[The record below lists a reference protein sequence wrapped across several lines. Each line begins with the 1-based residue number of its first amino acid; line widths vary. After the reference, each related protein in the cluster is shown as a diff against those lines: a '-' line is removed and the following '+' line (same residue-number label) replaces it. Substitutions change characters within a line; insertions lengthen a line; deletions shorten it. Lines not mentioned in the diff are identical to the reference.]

1 MFFNI
6 QNFKTNTMKNYF
18 LVLCFLSIIW
28 NVQSQGLV
36 GTSSIPLTFSS
47 IKDLGSSRNAFGVYT
62 VSEFI
67 SASNTSNSVAIIRR
81 ANSPASSGS
90 IRADVS
96 LDGGNTWNIDN
107 LTPWVNNLPNNAA
120 RYPRGVI
127 YNPSGNTVGA
137 NAMLI
142 TGAPILDGSNSNNW
156 GGLGLSNMNL
166 NGTGLSTQSFT
177 STYAPDTLHEI
188 PSSMVVA
195 GSKVFILDRNLVS
208 GGPYLDN
215 LLLTTGSIS
224 GSNINWSRRILS
236 LPTVTGPTRK
246 ATVDDMAMAF
256 DPTGQIGYI
265 VALTHT
271 DFSTE
276 PEETFLPVV
285 FKTTNGGATWS
296 SPVQLSIRNQVNAA
310 LGTTTPL
317 VISTAFEVSA
327 VVDQSGNC
335 HIFLQVGE
343 LGASAYSINLDQSK
357 GGMFHF
363 TTNGTSISNAK
374 KVGSPRTFRAVYGIN
389 GNTINHDT
397 RPFASRNETGT
408 KLFFSWVET
417 DPNYSQNNDLADFH
431 TVGFDVTTNKYTP
444 VYRVDGAG
452 PIVFGAVSPIVF
464 ERNGSNGTKD
474 FELPMAFIQLNSS
487 TDVLDS
493 CYFKYIKGVVINS
506 SYFNQFIST
515 IGNATNFCIGQS
527 VTITSAVA
535 TGNQWYRNNSIISG
549 ATSNTYTAT
558 QAGTYFTITG
568 GDTSNTLTLNFGQAP
583 TLNLPDTIRT
593 SNTSVTLNPG
603 SAQTY
608 LWSTGDTMPTLI
620 VYNTGMYYVSA
631 TASNGCSSSK
641 SVYVIFST
649 SQPPGNT
656 PIQSTSVINYQGIAV
671 DVNQLP
677 IVNSNI
683 GLRFSVLDATSSGTV
698 LYTETHS
705 TTTDGFG
712 YFKAYLGGGTA
723 TVSSFSSIPW
733 SNGNPKFLKVDM
745 DDQGGT
751 LYRNIGT
758 TQLVSV
764 PYAMHAKTVDELKIG
779 TILRGNNGTSYQLT
793 IGSNGPEWTSIAAN
807 CGTSIS
813 YSGETYP
820 TVQIGTQCWFSKNLN
835 VGTMVNG
842 NNDQTN
848 NASIEKY
855 CYNNDPANCT
865 TYGGLYQW
873 AEAVQYQNGATNST
887 LLNTAFSGN
896 VKGICPTG
904 WHLPSQGDWTILET
918 QLGGSNS
925 AGGPLKSTSNL
936 WISPNTGASNSS
948 GFNGIPGGLRQQN
961 GSFQN
966 QGQDATFW
974 SAVESNASNANRRSL
989 GYNYSFLDPGD
1000 FGKNF
1005 GFSVRCLKD

>member
-1 MFFNI
+1 
-6 QNFKTNTMKNYF
+6 MKKVF
-18 LVLCFLSIIW
+18 ILASFIFATFSIF
-28 NVQSQGLV
+28 SQGI
-36 GTSSIPLTFSS
+36 TSTTTIPLTIQS
-47 IKDLGSSRNAFGVYT
+47 IKNLGTSRNAYGVLG
-62 VSEFI
+62 VRQFI
-67 SASNTSNSVAIIRR
+67 AASSASNSVAIIRR
-81 ANSPASSGS
+81 ASSPASSGTL
-90 IRADVS
+90 RMDVS
-96 LDGGNTWNIDN
+96 TDGGSTWNIDN
-107 LTPWVNNLPNNAA
+107 YTIWNNNLSNNAA
-120 RYPRGVI
+120 RYPRVTL
-127 YNPSGNTVGA
+127 YNPTGNTNSSNTLMVSA
-137 NAMLI
+137 
-142 TGAPILDGSNSNNW
+142 APLLDGTNSNW
-156 GGLGLSNMNL
+156 GGLGLASMTL
-166 NGTGLSTQSFT
+166 NGGALNSQSF
-177 STYAPDTLHEI
+177 SSNAALDTLHEI
-188 PSSMVVA
+188 PYSFVTA
-195 GSKVFILDRNLVS
+195 GSKVFLLDRNAAS
-208 GGPYLDN
+208 GTNFNDKFMLA
-215 LLLTTGSIS
+215 TGSIS
-224 GSNINWSRRILS
+224 GTSVNWTRRIINF
-236 LPTVTGPTRK
+236 VTGTGPSGK
-246 ATVDDMAMAF
+246 AGVADATMAF
-256 DPTGQIGYI
+256 DAAGQVGYL
-265 VALTHT
+265 VALSHT
-271 DFSTE
+271 DFNSE
-276 PEETFLPVV
+276 PEETVLPVV
-285 FKTTNGGATWS
+285 LKTTDGGATWGN
-296 SPVQLSIRNQVNAA
+296 PVQLSLRQVVNTA
-310 LGTTTPL
+310 LGTTTPI
-317 VISTAFEVSA
+317 VPTTGFEISAA
-327 VVDQSGNC
+327 VDQQGNC
-335 HIFLQVGE
+335 HFFVHIGE
-343 LGASAYSINLDQSK
+343 SATTAYSINHGSVHA
-357 GGMFHF
+357 GMFHF
-363 TTNGTSISNAK
+363 STNGTSILNCK
-374 KVGSPRTFRAVYGIN
+374 RIGTPRTFRGSYGIS
-389 GNTINHDT
+389 GNTIEHDT
-397 RPFASRNETGT
+397 RPCVSKNESAS
-408 KLFFSWVET
+408 KIFFTWSET
-417 DPNYSQNNDLADFH
+417 DVNLSSANNIPDLI
-431 TVGFDVTTNKYTP
+431 TVGFDVATNKYTSAFKI
-444 VYRVDGAG
+444 DAG
-452 PIVFGAVSPIVF
+452 FPALFGSVAPIVL

-474 FELPMAFIQLNSS
+474 FELPMAFIELNG
-487 TDVLDS
+487 TGDALDS
-493 CYFKYIKGVVINS
+493 CIFKYIKGAVINS
-506 SYFNQFIST
+506 KSFNQFIHSQ
-515 IGNATNFCIGQS
+515 GNITNICSGGTATLLSGIQS
-527 VTITSAVA
+527 
-535 TGNQWYRNNSIISG
+535 GNQWYRNGTLISG
-549 ATSNTYTAT
+549 ANTSTYSAT
-558 QAGTYFTITG
+558 MGGTYYSIVG
-568 GDTSNTLTLNFGQAP
+568 GDTSNSITISVGQGP
-583 TLNLPDTIRT
+583 VLSLPDTIRT
-593 SNTSVTLNPG
+593 TSSSVTLSPG
-603 SAQTY
+603 SAQSY

-649 SQPPGNT
+649 SQPPANT
-656 PIQSTSVINYQGIAV
+656 PVQSTSVINYQGIAV

-820 TVQIGTQCWFSKNLN
+820 TVQIGTHCWFSKNLN

>member
-1 MFFNI
+1 
-6 QNFKTNTMKNYF
+6 MKNYF

-67 SASNTSNSVAIIRR
+67 SASNASNSVAIIRR
-81 ANSPASSGS
+81 ANSPASSGT

-107 LTPWVNNLPNNAA
+107 LTPWNNNLSNNAA

-127 YNPSGNTVGA
+127 YNPSGNTLGA
-137 NAMLI
+137 NSMLI
-142 TGAPILDGSNSNNW
+142 TGAPILDGSNNNNW
-156 GGLGLSNMNL
+156 GGLGLSNINL

-276 PEETFLPVV
+276 PEETFLPIV
-285 FKTTNGGATWS
+285 FKTTNGGTTWS

-310 LGTTTPL
+310 LSTTTPL

-343 LGASAYSINLDQSK
+343 LGTSAYSINLDQSK

-363 TTNGTSISNAK
+363 TTNGSTISKAK
-374 KVGSPRTFRAVYGIN
+374 KVGNPRTFRAVYGIN
-389 GNTINHDT
+389 ANTINHDT

-431 TVGFDVTTNKYTP
+431 TVGFDVATNKYTP
-444 VYRVDGAG
+444 AYRVDGAG

-487 TDVLDS
+487 TDVSDS
-493 CYFKYIKGVVINS
+493 CYFRYIKGVVINS
-506 SYFNQFIST
+506 SNFNQFIST
-515 IGNATNFCIGQS
+515 IGNATNFCTGQS

-568 GDTSNTLTLNFGQAP
+568 GDTSNILTLNFGQAP

-593 SNTSVTLNPG
+593 SNTSLTLNPG

-608 LWSTGDTMPTLI
+608 LWSTGDTMPTLT
-620 VYNTGMYYVSA
+620 VSTTGPYSVSGTGTFGCTTTA
-631 TASNGCSSSK
+631 T
-641 SVYVIFST
+641 VYVIFLG
-649 SQPPGNT
+649 SQPPSNT
-656 PIQSTSVINYQGIAV
+656 PIQSTEVVNYQGIALG
-671 DVNQLP
+671 NTGLP
-677 IVNSNI
+677 ISNSNI
-683 GLRFSVLDATSSGTV
+683 SLKLSILEQTPNGTA
-698 LYTETHS
+698 LYSETQ
-705 TTTDGFG
+705 TVNTDGFG
-712 YFKAYLGGGTA
+712 QFTVYLGGGTA
-723 TVSSFSSIPW
+723 TLSSFTNIPW
-733 SNGNPKFLKVDM
+733 SNGNTKFLKVEM
-745 DDQGGT
+745 DASGGSNYQT
-751 LYRNIGT
+751 IGT

-779 TILRGNNGTSYQLT
+779 TILRGNNGSSYQLS
-793 IGSNGPEWTSIAAN
+793 IGSNGPEWTPVSAS
-807 CGTSIS
+807 CGQAVSHL
-813 YSGETYP
+813 GESYP
-820 TVQIGTQCWFSKNLN
+820 TVQIGTQCWMSKNMN
-835 VGTMVNG
+835 VGTMISSSSN
-842 NNDQTN
+842 QTN
-848 NASIEKY
+848 NATLEKY
-855 CYNNDPANCT
+855 CYNNDATNCT
-865 TYGGLYQW
+865 TYGGLYLW
-873 AEAVQYQNGATNST
+873 AEAVQYQNGATNTSSPSP
-887 LLNTAFSGN
+887 AFVGN
-896 VKGICPTG
+896 VNGICPTG
-904 WHLPSQGDWTILET
+904 WHLPSDGEWTTLENA
-918 QLGGSNS
+918 LGGASL
-925 AGGPLKSTSNL
+925 AGGKMKSTSNL
-936 WISPNTGASNSS
+936 WTVNIGATNSS
-948 GFNGIPGGLRQQN
+948 GFSGLPAGVLLTNGAFNDLGIYSN
-961 GSFQN
+961 
-966 QGQDATFW
+966 FW
-974 SAVESNASNANRRSL
+974 SLSESGSNASRRGL
-989 GYNYSFLDPGD
+989 GYNYSFIGSGS
-1000 FGKNF
+1000 FSKTY
-1005 GFSVRCLKD
+1005 GFSIRCLKD